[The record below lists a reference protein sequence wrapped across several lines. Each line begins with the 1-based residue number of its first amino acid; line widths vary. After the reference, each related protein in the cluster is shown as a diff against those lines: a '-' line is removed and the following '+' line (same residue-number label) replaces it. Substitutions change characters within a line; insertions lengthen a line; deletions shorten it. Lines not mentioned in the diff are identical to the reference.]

1 VPLLFVGRESRMGRL
16 ELPKQQS
23 QGNQIEHEQHDEG
36 DAKDGD
42 HLIMPCYPG
51 AFVTEMFA

>member
-1 VPLLFVGRESRMGRL
+1 MGRL